1 MEEVI
6 LTFWCHFYLM
16 NDQKSEP
23 VKTLAVSLFTIRE
36 IEKLLVELV
45 KQVSPP
51 KQDLELQV
59 SLLTISPSDHL
70 STQCIYL

>member
-1 MEEVI
+1 
-6 LTFWCHFYLM
+6 M
-16 NDQKSEP
+16 NDQKNEP

-45 KQVSPP
+45 KQVSTP

-59 SLLTISPSDHL
+59 SLLTMRPLEYSAHL
-70 STQCIYL
+70 FMKYWNQM